1 MRDIEPYISTF
12 VEQQFPDFYRDEGP
26 LFVAFVKAYYEWMEQ
41 ANSALYEARRI
52 PSYRDID
59 TTTEDFIVNFKEKY
73 LPNIQFETESNKRL
87 FIKNALDF
95 HRSKGSKRS
104 VDLFFKLIYGI
115 PASVYYP
122 GDDLFKLSNGKWVL
136 PQYLEITPSTKNQNF
151 IGKQVTGVISGAT
164 AFVDDLVV
172 KRAKDKYIH
181 VLYISSVSGNFQ
193 TGELIAYDDDY
204 DDNPV
209 VVGSLTEFEIVSGG
223 SNFEIGE
230 TVNFISNNG
239 AFGKAL
245 VTEIDSLTG
254 FVRFSLSDGG
264 FGYNSNSTVIVSNN
278 VLTVANVANLSY
290 QLFETVT
297 QPLANVSFKNAN
309 GTIANNAS
317 VFRYYA
323 NGSLAGSGK
332 VIYST
337 QSGANGTLLI
347 AVQSGNIA
355 LGAANLYVGANTIWC
370 NTIAYTDKTATGNVM
385 AISSNV
391 TLLTDTYTGS
401 FTVGEIVTTSGN
413 VGLGVVKAVTPD
425 GSNLIVSMTNTS
437 GIFMSGQTVTG
448 ATSGK
453 TAIARTTTQ
462 KIGIKSRVNTFYPN
476 ANNVTSAGLSG
487 TNGHIISVSAGS
499 GAGFSLGANSLLSYV
514 QNINVNSDTISGYTA
529 TLFNATAYS
538 FPSFP
543 SGNLTNGTIAQMLAY
558 TNKAYGTITNNSIIG
573 MNPGSGYSE
582 DPFVVIYEPETYQ
595 MNLKDY
601 GITISGGTG
610 LFTVGE
616 VIRQS
621 NSTGGLVVNGAI
633 GQIKAS
639 NTSFLSVKR
648 LSVTNSFSSN
658 VTGNN
663 YIVGSS
669 SNSVALVVDVA
680 VNNQSNAIGINAL
693 LLGDALATN
702 GSIANLQILASGFG
716 YVEDEVVTFYKSDD
730 LTQSG
735 TVKLKLG
742 TQGIG
747 LGYYRS
753 TGGFLSSNK
762 YLYDGEYY
770 QEYSYE
776 IMTKLPFE
784 RYADMIKRVIHVAG
798 TKVYGS
804 YVEDQTVS
812 ANVDFLQTKLSY
824 SYANATGTVSVNT
837 TVSNCV
843 GSGTTFTSLFA
854 NGDTIRILTAPTTY
868 VDKRIVQVVNNTVMI
883 LSGPFPSTNTAANF
897 ARINSPI

>member
-41 ANSALYEARRI
+41 ANSVLYEARRI

-59 TTTEDFIVNFKEKY
+59 TTTEEFIVNFKEKY

-122 GDDLFKLSNGKWVL
+122 GDDLFKLSSGKWVL
-136 PQYLEITPSTKNQNF
+136 PQYLEVTPSTKNQNF
-151 IGKQVTGVISGAT
+151 IGRQVTGVISGAT
-164 AFVDDLVV
+164 AFVDNLVV

-181 VLYISSVSGNFQ
+181 VMYISSVSGNFE
-193 TGELIAYDDDY
+193 TGELIAYDTDY
-204 DDNPV
+204 DNNPT

-223 SNFEIGE
+223 SDFTVGE

-254 FVRFSLSDGG
+254 FVDFSLSDGG

-278 VLTVANVANLSY
+278 VLTIANVANLSY
-290 QLFETVT
+290 SLFETVT
-297 QPLANVSFKNAN
+297 QPLANVSFQNAN
-309 GTIANNAS
+309 ATIANNVS

-337 QSGANGTLLI
+337 QSGANGTLLV

-391 TLLTDTYTGS
+391 TLLTDTSTGS
-401 FTVGEIVTTSGN
+401 FTVGEIVSTSGN
-413 VGLGVVKAVTPD
+413 VGIGVVKTVTAD

-448 ATSGK
+448 STSGK

-499 GAGFSLGANSLLSYV
+499 GAGFSLGANSLFSFV
-514 QNINVNSDTISGYTA
+514 QSINVNSDTISDYTA
-529 TLFNATAYS
+529 KLFNAATYG
-538 FPSFP
+538 FPAFP
-543 SGNLTNGTIAQMLAY
+543 SGNLTSGTIAQMLAY
-558 TNKAYGTITNNSIIG
+558 TNKSYGTVTNNAIIG
-573 MNPGSGYSE
+573 MNPGSDYSE

-595 MNLKDY
+595 MGMKDY
-601 GITISGGTG
+601 GIAISGATG

-616 VIRQS
+616 AIRQS

-648 LSVTNSFSSN
+648 LSVTNSFSATVS
-658 VTGNN
+658 GNN
-663 YIVGSS
+663 YVVGSS
-669 SNSVALVVDVA
+669 SNTVALVTDVS
-680 VNNQSNAIGINAL
+680 VNNQSNSIGINAI

-702 GSIANLQILASGFG
+702 GSIANLQVLSSGFG
-716 YVEDEVVTFYKSDD
+716 YIEDEVVSFYKSDD

-753 TGGFLSSNK
+753 TGGFLSADK

-798 TKVYGS
+798 TKVFGS
-804 YVEDQTVS
+804 YVEDQEVS

-824 SYANATGTVSVNT
+824 SYANSPGTVSVNT
-837 TVSNCV
+837 SVSNCT
-843 GSGTTFTSLFA
+843 GTSTTFTSLFA
-854 NGDTIRILTAPTTY
+854 NGDTIRILTSPTAY
-868 VDKRIVQVVNNTVMI
+868 VDKRIVQVVNNTLMI
-883 LSGPFPSTNTAANF
+883 LSGPFPSTNTSANF
-897 ARINSPI
+897 SRINTPI